1 MYNHL
6 LPHNKSEWNY
16 LILDHKKSN
25 TFLELFLIKKSKAQ
39 NMIYT
44 TSGAVK
50 YVGKIVWT
58 SSTAIRIRSSIELTI
73 PCVLPKTCLTNKK
86 EVWIRGNSKGTPH
99 MCIMQHLLFKIPN
112 KIYKIFLPTYN
123 LPGML
128 EVKNADY
135 TTKRIPKIYSQHP
148 SPPHSTYAQITF
160 RKGNIWLECILFS
173 YFTSVPSIP

>member
-50 YVGKIVWT
+50 YVVKIVCMY
-58 SSTAIRIRSSIELTI
+58 IIHR
-73 PCVLPKTCLTNKK
+73 N
-86 EVWIRGNSKGTPH
+86 
-99 MCIMQHLLFKIPN
+99 
-112 KIYKIFLPTYN
+112 
-123 LPGML
+123 
-128 EVKNADY
+128 
-135 TTKRIPKIYSQHP
+135 
-148 SPPHSTYAQITF
+148 PHS
-160 RKGNIWLECILFS
+160 ILNRVDYSLCASRNMFDQQKNK
-173 YFTSVPSIP
+173 YEYEEIQRAPPICV